1 MMGRFVAEVAAGSEG
16 RVVRLLTK
24 LGATDVMRLELGYVT
39 WIGDEAWGAIVKQC
53 RGVRAVLPVQT
64 EEVEIMVKASSAG
77 VGITVGETVRVT
89 RGALALVGQ
98 ITQLDHGKAKMLTSL
113 FGRPTEVEVSIEEA
127 QVVAL
132 PEAWR

>member
-1 MMGRFVAEVAAGSEG
+1 MMGRFVAAVAVGSEG

-64 EEVEIMVKASSAG
+64 EEVEIMVKASSAE